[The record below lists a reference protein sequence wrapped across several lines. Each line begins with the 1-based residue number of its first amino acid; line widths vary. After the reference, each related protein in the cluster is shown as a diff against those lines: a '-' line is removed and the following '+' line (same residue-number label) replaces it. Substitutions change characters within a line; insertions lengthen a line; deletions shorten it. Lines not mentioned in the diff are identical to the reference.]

1 MSPINRAEI
10 RFSVIVV
17 ALVGLLPGCGKQQ
30 DAAAWWAGEQ
40 ERTELSQQLE
50 LQKFRFEEIYAG
62 DIARLGNFHAE
73 SKATHCR
80 VDSLR
85 HEQQELN
92 GVVES
97 LQRRLAEFKESTLRS
112 QRQQAMQETFP
123 TFSLASGRR
132 FENVTISAIDD
143 AGVTIRH
150 THGSARLRFQDLDAK
165 QQQFFGLEEDLAHL
179 AHAEEAHQLV
189 AYERWAAKQTEIT
202 RLNETATAQVNQ
214 RREVTSLQKQLD
226 SPAPQIIASNV
237 STLAQPAKSV
247 GSGSQRNY
255 RYSSYRNYRPT
266 WRYIYDDGQNCSNH
280 TASEAIVCP
289 PQYYPLDHFRKPIAS
304 GHKSFF
310 PDTTLPSNP

>member
-1 MSPINRAEI
+1 MSPIKRTRI
-10 RFSVIVV
+10 RFSVIFV
-17 ALVGLLPGCGKQQ
+17 ALLGLLPGCGKQQ

-50 LQKFRFEEIYAG
+50 LQQFRFEEIYVG
-62 DIARLGNFHAE
+62 DAARLESFHAK
-73 SKATHCR
+73 SKATR
-80 VDSLR
+80 SRTVSLR
-85 HEQQELN
+85 HEQQELC

-97 LQRRLAEFKESTLRS
+97 LQRRLGEFKESTLRS
-112 QRQQAMQETFP
+112 QRQRAMQETFE
-123 TFSLASGRR
+123 TLSLASGRQ

-143 AGVTIRH
+143 AEVTIRH

-179 AHAEEAHQLV
+179 AHAKEAHQLV

-202 RLNETATAQVNQ
+202 RITETEKAQANP
-214 RREVTSLQKQLD
+214 RHEVTSLGRQLD

-237 STLAQPAKSV
+237 RALAQPARSV
-247 GSGSQRNY
+247 GSGSHRTY

-266 WRYIYDDGQNCSNH
+266 YRYIYNDGQNCSNH
-280 TASEAIVCP
+280 IASETIVCP
-289 PQYYPLDHFRKPIAS
+289 PQHYPHDHFRKPIAS

-310 PDTTLPSNP
+310 PDTTPPSIP

>member
-1 MSPINRAEI
+1 MTPANRTKI
-10 RFSVIVV
+10 TFPVIVV
-17 ALVGLLPGCGKQQ
+17 ALVALLPGCKKQQ
-30 DAAAWWAGEQ
+30 DATAWWAGEQ
-40 ERTELSQQLE
+40 ERTELTQQLG
-50 LQKFRFEEIYAG
+50 LQNFRFDEIHAG
-62 DIARLGNFHAE
+62 DVARLGNFRAE

-80 VDSLR
+80 AESLR

-97 LQRRLAEFKESTLRS
+97 LQRRLAEFKESTLRN
-112 QRQQAMQETFP
+112 QRQQAMQETFQ

-150 THGSARLRFQDLDAK
+150 THGSARLRFQDLDAQ

-179 AHAEEAHQLV
+179 ANVEEAHQLI
-189 AYERWAAKQTEIT
+189 AYERWAARQTEIT
-202 RLNETATAQVNQ
+202 RINETATAQANQ
-214 RREVTSLQKQLD
+214 RREVTSLQKELD

-247 GSGSQRNY
+247 GSGSHRNY
-255 RYSSYRNYRPT
+255 RYSSYQNYRPT
-266 WRYIYDDGQNCSNH
+266 WRYIYNDGQNCSNH
-280 TASEAIVCP
+280 TATETIVCP
-289 PQYYPLDHFRKPIAS
+289 PQQYPLDHFRKPIVS
-304 GHKSFF
+304 GYESFF